1 MKIKLLVLFFLVGLT
16 RITTAQL
23 PQDVYKKPLKEV
35 LTDLEKKYNIKFEYS
50 ESLVKGVD
58 VLYPTWRYRIDTET
72 TLTNILMPLDMVFQ
86 KKSDNVYQIAKFEY
100 YRKTFEEGKRH
111 LDQLLAS
118 YPTVQEWEKRK
129 AELSSCF
136 LEQLRLSPLPKKTP
150 LNPIYTQ
157 KRVMDG
163 YTIENVAIE
172 TLPGVYLCGS
182 LYRPSKGKG
191 PFAAVL
197 SPHGHF
203 PSTDMNEYGRY
214 RPDQQYR
221 CATLAR
227 MGAVVFSYDM
237 FAWGESLLQVEKEVH
252 KTGLALTMQTLNSIR
267 VLDFLTSLPYV
278 DPKRIGVTAA
288 SGGGTQSFLITAL
301 DDRIAVSVPVVMVSS
316 SFFGGCPC
324 ESGLPIHSC
333 TNLGTNNAEIAAMA
347 SPRPMLV
354 VSETSDWT
362 QTVPA
367 IEFPYMKKVYS
378 LYGKPENV
386 ENVHIENEEHN
397 YGITK
402 RLAMYDFMARHL
414 GLNINAVKDKTGKV
428 DESKCTIEKYDA
440 MLVFGK
446 EGKLPANA
454 LKGPEAIWE
463 VLRSLQK

>member
-1 MKIKLLVLFFLVGLT
+1 MKMKLLILYFLIFTSG
-16 RITTAQL
+16 ITSAQL
-23 PQDVYKKPLKEV
+23 PHDVYKKPLKEV
-35 LTDLEKKYNIKFEYS
+35 LTDIEKRHDIKLLYNENTVMGI
-50 ESLVKGVD
+50 D
-58 VLYPTWRYRIDTET
+58 VFYPSWRFRTDAET
-72 TLTNILMPLDMVFQ
+72 TLANILMPLDMVFQ
-86 KKSDNVYQIAKFEY
+86 KNGENIYRIEKFQYYQRPA
-100 YRKTFEEGKRH
+100 EEGKRH

-118 YPTVQEWEKRK
+118 YPAVQDWEKRK
-129 AELSSCF
+129 AELRICF
-136 LEQLRLSPLPKKTP
+136 FEQLRLSPLPRKTP
-150 LNPIYTQ
+150 LNPVYTS

-163 YTIENVAIE
+163 YMVENVAIE
-172 TLPGVYLCGS
+172 TLPGVFLCGS

-191 PFAAVL
+191 PYAAIL

-203 PSTDMNEYGRY
+203 YATDLNEYGRY

-227 MGAVVFSYDM
+227 MGAVVFSYEM
-237 FAWGESLLQVEKEVH
+237 FAWGESLLQMEKAVH
-252 KTGLALTMQTLNSIR
+252 ITGLAMTMQTLNSIR

-278 DPKRIGVTAA
+278 DSKRIGVTGA

-333 TNLGTNNAEIAAMA
+333 SDQGTNNAEIAAMA

-367 IEFPYMKKVYS
+367 IEYPYLKKVYS

-386 ENVHIENEEHN
+386 DNVHIENEEHN

-402 RLAMYDFMARHL
+402 RLAMYNFMALHL
-414 GLNINAVKDKTGKV
+414 GLNINAVKDKSGRV
-428 DESKCTIEKYDA
+428 DESGCTIEKYDA

-446 EGKLPANA
+446 EGKIPANA
-454 LKGPEAIWE
+454 VKGPDE
-463 VLRSLQK
+463 VWKVLKSLQ